1 MTDQPKDYRR
11 IYAIGDIHGRADLLD
26 RMAELICHDLG
37 AGPADDCITVTVGDY
52 IDRGADSRGVIERL
66 VRNPFPT
73 RTVALKGNHDE
84 LLENFLSDPSVG
96 PHWQKLGGLG
106 TLYSYGVPISSLLSE
121 RDCETASAELRSA
134 MPLAHLDFFSTLQTS
149 LDLGAYFLCHAG
161 IRPGIPFEQQSA
173 HDLMWIRNDFLTSS
187 MDFGK
192 RIIHGHTPVEQP
204 EVRPNRINVDTKAW
218 MSGRLIC
225 VVLENAS
232 HRFLST

>member
-1 MTDQPKDYRR
+1 MTDEPKDYRR

-26 RMAELICHDLG
+26 RMAELIRRDLG
-37 AGPADDCITVTVGDY
+37 AVPADDCITVTIGDY
-52 IDRGADSRGVIERL
+52 IDRGVDSRGVIERL

-84 LLENFLSDPSVG
+84 LLETFLRDPSVG
-96 PHWQKLGGLG
+96 PHWQKLGGLD
-106 TLYSYGVPISSLLSE
+106 TLYSYGVPISSLLAE

-134 MPLAHLDFFSTLQTS
+134 IPPAHLEFFSSLRLS
-149 LDLGAYFLCHAG
+149 LDLGRYFLCHAG
-161 IRPGIPFEQQSA
+161 IRPGVPFDRQSA
-173 HDLMWIRNDFLTSS
+173 HDLMWIRDEFLNST

-192 RIIHGHTPVEQP
+192 RVIHGHTPVEQP
-204 EVRPNRINVDTKAW
+204 EVRANRINLDTYAW
-218 MSGRLIC
+218 KTGRLTC